1 MGSTGMNKIMR
12 PRSILAMLC
21 ATAFLATT
29 SHAMD
34 LDNDPGYLAFMETV
48 KAIQRRVEP
57 PSDRPPSPA
66 SSIKS
71 DVEPSTRKKS
81 KKLLR
86 MPKHHFLTCPTCPSK
101 GDYEHNADFWICA
114 DEACRNL
121 NYPCRDVCNSN
132 PKRSSYKCKCKRK
145 ASIFKGTFV
154 ACYTTQQDAKALKNS
169 YLKRW
174 K

>member
-48 KAIQRRVEP
+48 KAIQRRVER
-57 PSDRPPSPA
+57 PSERPPSPA

-86 MPKHHFLTCPTCPSK
+86 MPQPHFSTCPTCPSK
-101 GDYEHNADFWICA
+101 GDFEHNAIFGSA
-114 DEACRNL
+114 QM
-121 NYPCRDVCNSN
+121 
-132 PKRSSYKCKCKRK
+132 KRAVISTIRV
-145 ASIFKGTFV
+145 AMFV
-154 ACYTTQQDAKALKNS
+154 TLTLKDQVTN
-169 YLKRW
+169 
-174 K
+174 